1 MNNIIKLVKKEFL
14 TINLLHPKYLLVTIM
29 AIAYSMFIPRFIPLS
44 YYLLTMMIVISS
56 FYMDEISRGNYLT
69 YSLPISKK
77 EYIISKYVF
86 SLISIL
92 GIVLLISICSFIG
105 STVCSSLGFSIGEAP
120 LFSFKITFLFGISL
134 CLCMV
139 SITIPIVIKF
149 TYKNLSTILTI
160 TMLAITFG
168 GSSLLDELSQIIT
181 ININN
186 ITIIAFV
193 ASFLLFFI
201 SFFVSTILINKKEI
215 LN

>member
-1 MNNIIKLVKKEFL
+1 
-14 TINLLHPKYLLVTIM
+14 
-29 AIAYSMFIPRFIPLS
+29 
-44 YYLLTMMIVISS
+44 
-56 FYMDEISRGNYLT
+56 
-69 YSLPISKK
+69 
-77 EYIISKYVF
+77 
-86 SLISIL
+86 
-92 GIVLLISICSFIG
+92 
-105 STVCSSLGFSIGEAP
+105 
-120 LFSFKITFLFGISL
+120 
-134 CLCMV
+134 MV
-139 SITIPIVIKF
+139 SITIPIVMKF